1 MWFDATFQSWRVI
14 FTGTRKTEK
23 IKKGKERTGK
33 PRNNKRNEDKI
44 AKGKEVGRG
53 GGGDSSES
61 GKRNVITQGR
71 LNRLRGVAGRCN
83 MTSQREIRVE
93 IPASKRANERASE
106 QAMESRKTHPGLS
119 ANRARRER
127 NRKWWR
133 RKERASNPTRSR
145 RQNTAR
151 VSLFF
156 INRLIG
162 KDTSSLPPYLVLPF
176 HPCFISSNSSS
187 PFLHFLLFPSLAGRP
202 YSLFL
207 FSPFHRQI
215 YPLTF
220 FRTLCFSFS
229 PTPPTILTPGFPLK
243 TTTTTIPRW
252 RRGGGG
258 LCHPVLEHFFLFSRY
273 FIQLF
278 FQKWRESFY
287 YPSARLQC
295 LANNKSMKATFEPR
309 GSFEK
314 SFFANLSLSLSFSF
328 LRPSSRH
335 SCTIFRFTPPLV
347 FNARSFS
354 GKDFRAPYPRPAWK
368 FHAAFFSLF
377 SFHYPLCVFL
387 PRRSTWN
394 SF

>member
-1 MWFDATFQSWRVI
+1 
-14 FTGTRKTEK
+14 
-23 IKKGKERTGK
+23 
-33 PRNNKRNEDKI
+33 
-44 AKGKEVGRG
+44 
-53 GGGDSSES
+53 
-61 GKRNVITQGR
+61 
-71 LNRLRGVAGRCN
+71 

-187 PFLHFLLFPSLAGRP
+187 PFLRFLLFPSLAGRP

-215 YPLTF
+215 YPLSSEPSVSLFRQLLPRFLHLVSRSKPPPPPYPGDDEEEEAFVTRFWSTSSFFLAILFNFF
-220 FRTLCFSFS
+220 FRS
-229 PTPPTILTPGFPLK
+229 
-243 TTTTTIPRW
+243 
-252 RRGGGG
+252 GGN
-258 LCHPVLEHFFLFSRY
+258 P
-273 FIQLF
+273 FIT
-278 FQKWRESFY
+278 R
-287 YPSARLQC
+287 AHD
-295 LANNKSMKATFEPR
+295 
-309 GSFEK
+309 
-314 SFFANLSLSLSFSF
+314 
-328 LRPSSRH
+328 SS
-335 SCTIFRFTPPLV
+335 V
-347 FNARSFS
+347 
-354 GKDFRAPYPRPAWK
+354 
-368 FHAAFFSLF
+368 
-377 SFHYPLCVFL
+377 
-387 PRRSTWN
+387 
-394 SF
+394 